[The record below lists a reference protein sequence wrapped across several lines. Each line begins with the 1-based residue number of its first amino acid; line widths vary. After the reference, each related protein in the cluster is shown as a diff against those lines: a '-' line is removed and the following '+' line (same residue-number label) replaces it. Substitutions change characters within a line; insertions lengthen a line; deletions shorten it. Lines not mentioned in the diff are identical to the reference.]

1 MIREDYPRLE
11 DLYHSLHSR
20 PELSGKEEKTSHRI
34 AEELGQLGLKV
45 TRGVGGYGVVGLLEN
60 GKGPVVLVRADMD
73 ALPVREATGLPYASQ
88 EFGVTHACGHDVH
101 MTCLVGTA
109 SVLNQ
114 RKSQWKGTVIFIAQ
128 PAEEKGEGA
137 QAMLE
142 DGLFKRFP
150 KPDYA
155 LALHVDSQ
163 LATGTVGY
171 RRGPALANVDS
182 VDVTI
187 YGRGGHGA
195 YPHLAVDP
203 IVIAS
208 QVVLA
213 LQTIPSR
220 ELKPYETAV
229 VTVGSIHG
237 GTKHNI
243 IPDEVKLELT
253 VRSYTEEVRNQILE
267 AIRRLATEIAR
278 AHRAPREPQMEVS
291 ESIPSTY
298 NDPKLVDRLL
308 PIFRKT
314 FGEENVVEKEPEMGG
329 EDFGLYGRAGVPAF
343 LFRIGSVPREKI
355 HESQKIGGKPLPS
368 LHSAEYAPDPEPTI
382 TSGVQAMVSAVLELC
397 R

>member
-11 DLYHSLHSR
+11 DLYRFLHSH

-34 AEELGQLGLKV
+34 AEELERLGLKV
-45 TRGVGGYGVVGLLEN
+45 TRGVGGYGVVGLLDN
-60 GKGPVVLVRADMD
+60 GKGPVVLLRADMD
-73 ALPVREATGLPYASQ
+73 ALPLREATGLPYASQ
-88 EFGVTHACGHDVH
+88 EVGVTHACGHDVH
-101 MTCLVGTA
+101 MTCLVGA
-109 SVLNQ
+109 AAVLTQ
-114 RKSQWKGTVIFIAQ
+114 RKNQWKGTVVFIAQ
-128 PAEEKGEGA
+128 PAEETGKGA

-163 LATGTVGY
+163 LPTGIIGY

-187 YGRGGHGA
+187 YGQGGHGA

-208 QVVLA
+208 EVVLA

-278 AHRAPREPQMEVS
+278 AHRAPKEPKIEVS

-298 NDPKLVDRLL
+298 NDPQLVDRLL
-308 PIFRKT
+308 PIFRKI
-314 FGEENVVEKEPEMGG
+314 FGEANVAEKEPEMGG

-343 LFRIGSVPREKI
+343 LFRIGSVPREK
-355 HESQKIGGKPLPS
+355 GKPFPS
-368 LHSAEYAPDPEPTI
+368 LHSAAYSPDPEPTI
-382 TSGVQAMVSAVLELC
+382 TSGVRAMAAAVLELC
-397 R
+397 GTR